1 MNPGGSGKIERIRGT
16 VARTPLDRVQ
26 GFQVSLET
34 EFSGAAGQSD
44 PFQRGL
50 EKIAAIQVAVLG
62 AVTVTAAVA
71 AAVGSLL
78 SNERAR
84 GDSDRREASSHVGRK
99 TIAKRIV
106 DRRTNG
112 FGRLLLELV
121 VMNLT
126 LALHLT
132 VIAVVVILIKQRR
145 QGIKM
150 IAHNSKQDTDQN
162 EHCCS
167 FGFRL

>member
-62 AVTVTAAVA
+62 AVA

-145 QGIKM
+145 RGIKM
-150 IAHNSKQDTDQN
+150 IAHNSKQDTDQI
-162 EHCCS
+162 EHYCS